1 MSLPARQQK
10 ILDTIEQALLSAD
23 PKLKSMFASWG
34 RWVGP
39 KDRPATEIVGVRM
52 RPAAM
57 VGVLAVGV
65 LILVLICVPA
75 AAKQCPRLS
84 SDQVVATAAVRL
96 AACKDNDA
104 AWSKGGR

>member
-1 MSLPARQQK
+1 MNLPARQQRV
-10 ILDTIEQALLSAD
+10 LDRIEQALQAAD
-23 PKLKSMFASWG
+23 PGLKSMFASWG

-39 KDRPATEIVGVRM
+39 KDMPATEIVGARL
-52 RPAAM
+52 RPAVM
-57 VGVLAVGV
+57 VGILAVGV
-65 LILVLICVPA
+65 LIIVLICVPA

-96 AACKDNDA
+96 ASCNDNDA